1 MNSKE
6 KGVVFVHQQMETRR
20 EIKLLKAEIDLCNQ
34 IRKLL
39 MEKGQRYFSSKQDY
53 TDYEI
58 LKIALNRLMNEINFR
73 Y

>member
-1 MNSKE
+1 MY
-6 KGVVFVHQQMETRR
+6 QQMETKR

-39 MEKGQRYFSSKQDY
+39 MEKGQRYFSSKQEY

>member
-1 MNSKE
+1 
-6 KGVVFVHQQMETRR
+6 VHQQVETRK

-39 MEKGQRYFSSKQDY
+39 MEKGQRYLSSQQEY
-53 TDYEI
+53 TDYDI
-58 LKIALNRLMNEINFR
+58 LKIALNRLMNEVNFR